1 MSTKGVAV
9 TARQQFVCTAQTIA
23 DEINTY
29 VQADAADGFVFALH
43 LTPGGF
49 DEFVEKC
56 PASSGQRRV
65 SRRLYWADT
74 ER

>member
-1 MSTKGVAV
+1 MSTKSVPV

-49 DEFVEKC
+49 DEFVEKM
-56 PASSGQRRV
+56 
-65 SRRLYWADT
+65 SRFFRTKACFETTILGKH
-74 ER
+74 